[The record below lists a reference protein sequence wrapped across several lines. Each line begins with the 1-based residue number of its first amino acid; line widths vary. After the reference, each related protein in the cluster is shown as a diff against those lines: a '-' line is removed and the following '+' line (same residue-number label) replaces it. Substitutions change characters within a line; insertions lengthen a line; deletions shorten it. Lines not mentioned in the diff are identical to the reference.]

1 MKLVADMGVTPVG
14 LRPPYMKPISA
25 FRGNNRQAIHLAVA
39 DPCADKPSHLSA
51 PEPDIDRVPLAKP
64 FVHVALGTT
73 HPQHM
78 KHTIEKTTIITCRP
92 HLEAALR

>member
-39 DPCADKPSHLSA
+39 DPCADKPSHLY
-51 PEPDIDRVPLAKP
+51 
-64 FVHVALGTT
+64 
-73 HPQHM
+73 Q
-78 KHTIEKTTIITCRP
+78 
-92 HLEAALR
+92 